1 MQMSSFGG
9 SQPAAPFV
17 LRGRFGAMAA
27 PSVQLPPGSLPVRAV
42 FDPQSV
48 RAGERIEVYSHFY
61 SMAPIVASGAEFT
74 LDAIGAPV
82 AGYDS
87 VVATVVSD
95 VQSGGRMVT
104 VSALIDLS
112 SGAPSFPPPPG
123 LYTGRFT
130 LATSDGEV
138 HLSMGLVEL
147 VPVDVLL

>member
-1 MQMSSFGG
+1 MLKSGFGG

-27 PSVQLPPGSLPVRAV
+27 PSAQLAPGSLPVRAV

-48 RAGERIEVYSHFY
+48 RAGERIELYSHFY

-82 AGYDS
+82 AGYDN
-87 VVATVVSD
+87 VAATVVSD
-95 VQSGGRMVT
+95 VQTGGRMVT

-112 SGAPSFPPPPG
+112 LGALSPPSPG

-147 VPVDVLL
+147 APVDDLL